1 VNLAES
7 VERRSVIAQK
17 TSYDDVLYAGH
28 SYIHSHPNTLSTI
41 GRLRGLETAPLQHCR
56 VLEIGCASGENL
68 IPMAEQLP
76 NAEFIGLDLSARQ
89 IERGHT
95 YLERTGVKN
104 VDLRQMDILA
114 IDERLG
120 DFDYILA
127 HGIYSWVSP
136 AVRDRLLGVCR
147 ERLRPQG
154 VAYISYNTFPGWH
167 FFQIARNM
175 MLYRIRDIGE
185 PLARAKSAREFIAQM
200 ADLVKPE
207 NGDFSV
213 FPGLYRGF
221 IQVYNSFITEST
233 LREDGH
239 FLHDELEEFNDPLYF
254 HEFVDHAARHD
265 LQYVGDSDFSSM
277 MLFNLPR
284 EATQVLQ
291 SMASDRIEMEQYM
304 DFLRNRTFRHSLLCH
319 RSAQLSNQIDMDAL
333 GDFYVAS
340 SAKMDADVD
349 LLDSSVVK
357 FSDGGAASIAT
368 NHPVSKIA
376 FDVMQRGW
384 PTFYQI
390 NELLSLA
397 YAKISELSEGT
408 FHPEQLSAEHCK
420 VDRKVLAA
428 NLLKAYATSDNLLR
442 LFYERPNVTSVLSE
456 FPRASAWMRL
466 QARQSEIVTNT
477 FHYRVHL
484 DPMSRFLLI
493 RLDGT
498 RRLVDLVQEAMDG
511 PVADNLW
518 SIEPSEENRDET
530 DPETRMTILAA
541 GVNDRMNWIL
551 QSALLVA

>member
-1 VNLAES
+1 MSLAES

-17 TSYDDVLYAGH
+17 TSYDDVPYAGH
-28 SYIHSHPNTLSTI
+28 SYIHSHPNTLSTVA
-41 GRLRGLETAPLQHCR
+41 RLRGLETAPLQNCR

-68 IPMAEQLP
+68 LPMAEQLP
-76 NAEFIGLDLSARQ
+76 HAEFVGIDLSARQ
-89 IERGHT
+89 IERGQG
-95 YLERTGVKN
+95 YIERTGVKN
-104 VDLRQMDILA
+104 LDLRQMDILS
-114 IDERLG
+114 IDDSLG

-136 AVRDRLLGVCR
+136 AVRDRLLAACR
-147 ERLRPQG
+147 DRLRPHG

-175 MLYRIRDIGE
+175 MLYRIRTIE
-185 PLARAKSAREFIAQM
+185 TPLDRARVAREFIAQM
-200 ADLVKPE
+200 AELVKPE

-221 IQVYNSFITEST
+221 LQIYNNFITEST

-239 FLHDELEEFNDPLYF
+239 FLHDELEEFNDPVYF
-254 HEFVDHAARHD
+254 HEFVAHAASHD

-284 EATQVLQ
+284 ETTQILQ
-291 SMASDRIEMEQYM
+291 GVASDRIELEQYM

-319 RSAQLSNQIDMDAL
+319 QSARLSDQINMDAL
-333 GDFYVAS
+333 DDFYVAS
-340 SAKMDADVD
+340 NAKAESDAD

-357 FSDGGAASIAT
+357 FSDGGNASIST
-368 NHPVSKIA
+368 NHPVSKVA
-376 FDVMQRGW
+376 FDVMQRDW

-390 NELLSLA
+390 NDLLPLA
-397 YAKISELSEGT
+397 YARIRDLSDGA
-408 FHPEQLSAEHCK
+408 FRPQQLSSEQRR
-420 VDRKVLAA
+420 VDRKVLVA

-442 LFYERPNVTSVLSE
+442 LFYERPNITSVLSE
-456 FPRASAWMRL
+456 FPLATAWTRL
-466 QARQSEIVTNT
+466 QARQSEIVTNS
-477 FHYRVHL
+477 FHYRVQL

-511 PVADNLW
+511 PVADKLW
-518 SIEPSEENRDET
+518 SIEPTEENKEKT
-530 DPETRMTILAA
+530 DAETRLAILAA
-541 GVNDRMNWIL
+541 GVNDRINWIL
-551 QSALLVA
+551 QSALLAA